1 MAGRGAGARAAGG
14 GLAGGGGVGLAR
26 GGLLAGLLGGAPG
39 GARARAGRGA
49 APRGRSQGRG
59 AGTEAAP
66 GPTASGAG
74 GGLSASDSGF
84 FAADAE
90 WEGLG
95 VHSVVADAL
104 RRAGL
109 GRPTRVQAQA
119 APVVG
124 RGRDSVVVAETG
136 SGKTFSYLAPLASAT
151 LRAVASHEVRAS
163 SLVLCPNAALCS
175 QVVRAARSLETKE
188 GLPVV
193 SVQQVSGGRGGG
205 DGGLWT
211 EIRPRSLP
219 DLFVATPAGLLNA
232 LYAESSSPRL
242 REQVLGGIARVVF
255 DEADMLLDG
264 GYRRQTEQLLLL
276 LKLADRQDISRAAAA
291 QLGLSEDEVGGLT
304 RGEKKA
310 LWELASVD
318 RQGGISDEGPG
329 GESGGGGDGEASD
342 TERLYTLLRD
352 ESKLLGKLEG
362 LDLSRRQYVFVGAT
376 IPMAG
381 KQSVGQKLK
390 KAFPLAQWVRGQWHH
405 CPGSFESSLEQ
416 RWVPV
421 DDGPGAYRAIRE
433 ALPGSSSS
441 CGQGGLTMVFV
452 KDARSAE
459 TLGNRLAH
467 DGIEALVYHSKM
479 ALEEREAALGAFHDG
494 GGARILVCTDAAA
507 RGVDIPGVSH
517 VVQAHFASSAV
528 DWLHRVGRTARAGR
542 SGKVTNIY
550 EPGQRELV
558 EAVRAAAERGEPVE
572 GAFSR
577 KRSFRKKLR
586 KSAREGQGGGGGGRG
601 APRPGGQAR
610 RARGRA

>member
-1 MAGRGAGARAAGG
+1 
-14 GLAGGGGVGLAR
+14 
-26 GGLLAGLLGGAPG
+26 
-39 GARARAGRGA
+39 
-49 APRGRSQGRG
+49 
-59 AGTEAAP
+59 
-66 GPTASGAG
+66 
-74 GGLSASDSGF
+74 
-84 FAADAE
+84 
-90 WEGLG
+90 
-95 VHSVVADAL
+95 
-104 RRAGL
+104 
-109 GRPTRVQAQA
+109 
-119 APVVG
+119 
-124 RGRDSVVVAETG
+124 VAETG

-151 LRAVASHEVRAS
+151 LRAIANNEVRAS

-193 SVQQVSGGRGGG
+193 SVQQVSGGRGGT
-205 DGGLWT
+205 DGGNGT

-232 LYAESSSPRL
+232 LYAENSSPRL

-276 LKLADRQDISRAAAA
+276 LKLADRQDISRAAAT
-291 QLGLSEDEVGGLT
+291 QLGLSEDDVGGLT

-310 LWELASVD
+310 LWELASAE
-318 RQGGISDEGPG
+318 RHREESGEGPG
-329 GESGGGGDGEASD
+329 REAGGGGEGEASD
-342 TERLYTLLRD
+342 TVRLYALMRE

-376 IPMAG
+376 IPMSG
-381 KQSVGQKLK
+381 KQSVGQKLQ

-433 ALPGSSSS
+433 ALPDSSSS
-441 CGQGGLTMVFV
+441 SHRGCPPGGLTMLFV

-467 DGIEALVYHSKM
+467 DGLEALVYHSKM
-479 ALEEREAALGAFHDG
+479 ALEEREAALRAFQDG

-558 EAVRAAAERGEPVE
+558 EAVRAAAERGKPVE

-586 KSAREGQGGGGGGRG
+586 KSARGGGAGGGGGRG
-601 APRPGGQAR
+601 PPAPGGKG
-610 RARGRA
+610 RGGGGAM